1 MKVKDIKIYDIVLII
16 SLIYYF
22 LEVFVLHWYISSDSI
37 KYVSVIIMLAIF
49 VVSLKKVKIKYNE
62 LLIIIVFII
71 YFLINIIITDDN
83 KYLASEIV
91 YYTIAP
97 IAIIY
102 FFRIFSREKKLYD
115 KCFKDII
122 PRFLNI
128 YFFIN
133 IPILIIQAQ
142 GTGFLMRGL
151 ESSTNQFYP
160 DHISGLLGIDGTHKL
175 TILTIATVIG
185 NIYLWT
191 KNSQKRY
198 LIFMIIEI
206 VFSMYIS
213 IYNDNKA
220 LYLLL
225 PIMLLPI
232 IFKLLIQA
240 NKNKKIV
247 KIIIAFLLFGLIIFE
262 IYQTNETIKS
272 EIDSIIASVF
282 EKDDN
287 GNSNASNQERIQ
299 LFVYALNY
307 GNGYGIGMGI
317 GSIKLQGDVRLPT
330 HFGISDL
337 SSRTYEGGIIYVLLW
352 TLIFSIILYN
362 SICVDENNLLI
373 FFLIFMAILIFI
385 VYEQITTTWNQTFL
399 LGLMF
404 MMYKNFYEILLERKR
419 EE

>member
-1 MKVKDIKIYDIVLII
+1 MKEKSIKIYDIVLII

-37 KYVSVIIMLAIF
+37 KYVSIIIMLAIPL
-49 VVSLKKVKIKYNE
+49 VSFKKVKIKYNE
-62 LLIIIVFII
+62 LLIFIVFIL

-97 IAIIY
+97 ISIIY
-102 FFRIFSREKKLYD
+102 FFRVFSREKTLYD

-122 PRFLNI
+122 PHFLNI

-175 TILTIATVIG
+175 TIFTIATVIG

-191 KNSQKRY
+191 KKSQKRY
-198 LIFMIIEI
+198 LIFIIIEI

-232 IFKLLIQA
+232 IFKLLILA

-247 KIIIAFLLFGLIIFE
+247 KIIIAFLLIGVIIFE
-262 IYQTNETIKS
+262 VYQTNETIKE
-272 EIDSIIASVF
+272 EIDSIIFSVF
-282 EKDDN
+282 KKDN
-287 GNSNASNQERIQ
+287 EGNSNVNNQERIQ
-299 LFVYALNY
+299 LFLYALNN

-317 GSIKLQGDVRLPT
+317 GCIKLQGDVNLPT

-337 SSRTYEGGIIYVLLW
+337 SSRTYEGGLIYVLLW
-352 TLIFSIILYN
+352 ILMFSILLYN
-362 SICVDENNLLI
+362 SICEGEKNLLV
-373 FFLIFMAILIFI
+373 FFLIFMSILIFI

-404 MMYKNFYEILLERKR
+404 MMYKNFYETLKDRKR
-419 EE
+419 EG